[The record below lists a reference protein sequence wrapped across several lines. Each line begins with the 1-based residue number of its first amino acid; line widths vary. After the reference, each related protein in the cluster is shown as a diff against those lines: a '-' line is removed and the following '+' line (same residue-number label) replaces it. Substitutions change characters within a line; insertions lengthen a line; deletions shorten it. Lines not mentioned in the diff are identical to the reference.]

1 MKGIILAGGHGM
13 RLYPQTLAISKQI
26 IPIFDKPMIYYPLSV
41 LMMANIREI
50 LIISSPDHIDLYRRL
65 FGDGSALGLRF
76 EYEIQPRPEGVAQAF
91 LIGEDFI
98 EEDPCA
104 LIFGDNF
111 FYGSSLAE
119 IVDRAA
125 RHEDGG
131 LVFACYVKE
140 PERYGV
146 VEYDE
151 QQRVVGIQE
160 KPRHPRSNYAVTGL
174 YFYDKEV
181 VSIAK
186 TLRPSGRGELE
197 ITDLN
202 NIYLQQGKL
211 KVERFD
217 EGIVW
222 MDTGTPESL
231 LEASN
236 FVQAVEHRQGLKI
249 GCVEEIAYRKGF
261 IDRNQLLKTAGYA
274 EDNAYCAYLRRLSG
288 PGGPG
293 GPGGAGG

>member
-1 MKGIILAGGHGM
+1 MKGIILAGGHGL
-13 RLYPQTLAISKQI
+13 RLYPQTQAISKQI

-41 LMMANIREI
+41 LLMAGIREI

-65 FGDGSALGLRF
+65 FGDGSALGMHF
-76 EYEIQPRPEGVAQAF
+76 EYAIQPAPAGVAQAF
-91 LIGEDFI
+91 LIGESFI
-98 EEDPCA
+98 GDESSA

-111 FYGSSLAE
+111 FYGSNLTE
-119 IVDRAA
+119 IVERAA
-125 RHEDGG
+125 GHEDGG

-146 VEYDE
+146 VEFDE
-151 QQRVVGIQE
+151 HERVVGIEE
-160 KPRHPRSNYAVTGL
+160 KPRNPRSNYAVTGL
-174 YFYDKEV
+174 YFYDNEV

-197 ITDLN
+197 ITDVN

-249 GCVEEIAYRKGF
+249 GCVEEIAYRKGY
-261 IDRNQLLKTAGYA
+261 IGRDQVLKIGNYV
-274 EDNAYCAYLRRLSG
+274 EDNAYCEYLRRLVE
-288 PGGPG
+288 
-293 GPGGAGG
+293 